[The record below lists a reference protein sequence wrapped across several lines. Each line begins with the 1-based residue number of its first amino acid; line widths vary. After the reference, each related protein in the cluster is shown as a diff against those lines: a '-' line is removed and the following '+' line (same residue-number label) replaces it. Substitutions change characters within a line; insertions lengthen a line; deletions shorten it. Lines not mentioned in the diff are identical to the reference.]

1 LRAKR
6 TSSKIRLSPPEEQQ
20 MPLDPT
26 VKALFEQMPQLADFR
41 FWSMTV
47 PEARAA
53 FRGLCQAGSP
63 ADIPIGKTEDVEFAG
78 PASTLRVRAYTPV
91 AAGGDALP
99 AIVFIHGG
107 GFVLG
112 DLDCYDPL
120 CRALANESGCR
131 VIAVDYRLAP
141 EHVFPA
147 AVDDCFAALKWVED
161 NAAALGVDA
170 NRIAV
175 AGDSAGGN
183 LAAAT
188 VLLAKQKGA
197 PKLAF
202 QLLIY
207 PALSADMNSDSTRNY
222 GQGYFLDLPTI
233 AWFMKHYAPGADPSD
248 PRLIPMSAK
257 DVAGLP
263 PTCIV
268 TSGCDPLRDGGQA
281 YAEKLKAAGV
291 KVTHVDYPTMIHA
304 FFNMP
309 NFLPLSREAIAAAA
323 KAVKDALA

>member
-1 LRAKR
+1 
-6 TSSKIRLSPPEEQQ
+6 

-26 VKALFEQMPQLADFR
+26 VKALFEKMPQLADFR

-47 PEARAA
+47 PDARAA
-53 FRGLCQAGSP
+53 FRALCLMGSP
-63 ADIPIGKTEDVEFAG
+63 ADIPIGKIEDKEFAG
-78 PASTLRVRAYTPV
+78 PAGPLKARIYTPV

-99 AIVFIHGG
+99 AIVFYHGG

-120 CRALANESGCR
+120 ARALANESGCR
-131 VIAVDYRLAP
+131 VISVDYRLAP

-147 AVDDCFAALKWVED
+147 AVEDCLAALKWVED
-161 NAAALGVDA
+161 NASALGIDA

-197 PKLAF
+197 PRPAF

-207 PALSADMNSDSTRNY
+207 PALSADMNSDSTRTY
-222 GQGYFLDLPTI
+222 AQGFFLDLPTI
-233 AWFMKHYAPGADPSD
+233 AWFMKHYAPGPDPTD
-248 PRLIPMSAK
+248 PRLIPMSAA
-257 DVAGLP
+257 DVSGLP

-268 TSGCDPLRDGGQA
+268 TAGCDPLHDGGHA

-291 KVTHVDYPTMIHA
+291 KVSHVDYPTMIHA

-309 NFLPLSREAIAAAA
+309 NFLPLGREAIAAAA
-323 KAVKDALA
+323 NAVKNALAQA